1 MHYLPSNLFDTLYF
15 FISQEGQYT
24 PNNKLTYSTYKG
36 IIYTLMAMYK
46 FGIQLWQGVYHIPK
60 LNELKRPGNITKDNW
75 NLFLDS

>member
-1 MHYLPSNLFDTLYF
+1 
-15 FISQEGQYT
+15 
-24 PNNKLTYSTYKG
+24 
-36 IIYTLMAMYK
+36 MAMYK